1 MAPGQQHDLSA
12 ACRPAVGDAG
22 CPRKVRRDGL
32 LWGGA
37 IGTLGGLIGLGGA
50 EFRLPVLLAWFRLA
64 PLAAV
69 LVNLQ
74 VSLVTVAAALSFRGA
89 LYGSAQLWGALSLA
103 LPLLGGSLFGAWL
116 GASLGARI
124 DAARLRRLIAMLLV
138 GLAVVMLAH
147 DRIMAFGRFELS
159 LLAMLAAGLVAGL
172 GIGVVS
178 SLLGVA
184 GGELIIPVL
193 VFLYGLDIKL
203 AGTVSL
209 AISLP
214 TLLVGLA
221 RYRRNRSFARIAS
234 ERGIPPG
241 LVGAMALGSVAG
253 ALLGAV
259 LLAGASMPMLHGLL
273 GLILL
278 ASAFKLL
285 WLARRRR

>member
-1 MAPGQQHDLSA
+1 MALGRQDDMSA
-12 ACRPAVGDAG
+12 ACQPAIGDAG
-22 CPRKVRRDGL
+22 CPRKVRRDGV

-50 EFRLPVLLAWFRLA
+50 EFRLPVLLTWFRLA

-89 LYGSAQLWGALSLA
+89 LYGTAQLWGALSLA
-103 LPLLGGSLFGAWL
+103 LPLLGGSLLGAWL

-124 DAARLRRLIAMLLV
+124 DAVRLRRLIAILLV

-147 DRIMAFGRFELS
+147 DRIMAFGRFELP
-159 LLAMLAAGLVAGL
+159 LLAMLAVGLVAGL

-221 RYRRNRSFARIAS
+221 RYRRKRGFARVAS

-241 LVGAMALGSVAG
+241 LVGSMALGSVAG

-259 LLAGASMPMLHGLL
+259 LLAGASVPMLHGLL

-285 WLARRRR
+285 WIARRQR